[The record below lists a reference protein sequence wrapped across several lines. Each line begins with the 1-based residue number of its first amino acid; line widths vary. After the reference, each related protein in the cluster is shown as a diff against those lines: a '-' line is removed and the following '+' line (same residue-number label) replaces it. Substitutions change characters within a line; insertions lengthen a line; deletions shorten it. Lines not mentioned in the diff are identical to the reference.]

1 MLRRIGPLLLTVQLV
16 SLSAAPS
23 LHGAAA
29 AAPTPRV
36 TAPRQSTVVPA
47 RRAAPVG
54 QGGLPAATG
63 RAAEAEQPR
72 RHGRLAGSRT
82 VAANIGPPPSISF
95 SDQNQDPA
103 ATPCIAAPSPTRL
116 VVPGDTLLVT
126 VNGFAAATPLTI
138 SINNIAPAVYAAPGP
153 TETYT
158 VPSGT
163 YTDTAFPRVTD
174 GGPTVTEALIVGA
187 VLTVSTTIGESGPP
201 FYDTVQVHDSTGDY
215 DVSSSACAPSGSTPL
230 VTRFAVPPDSHL
242 EITTAPYVN
251 SGAAVAYAPISA
263 DVVITAVNRHSM
275 TLNYATY
282 DPYTISGMAYPAPLT
297 VVAPAF
303 SGRTAGPPHDLD
315 AANQTRFSG
324 ALRASD
330 NLPIPDATLVSATG
344 PTGLFAALNAPYS
357 AAVPPTAPFT
367 FYKPA
372 AVYGVQASDVSGTG
386 RTSNTGTA
394 DTTASVSVTVAPQ
407 LVLMCEDPPP
417 TVTQTPL
424 ALSTT
429 PGTPSTPTNTPSPAD
444 TPTATNTMTTPGAA
458 TATNTPPALDVPTGT
473 STPTATSTL
482 RGTGVP
488 TPTSTPPTMDTST
501 TPGAA
506 TATNTPQ
513 ATNTATA
520 APIIVVADTATPE
533 VALAT
538 STATPTTP
546 PATFMSTPTPQP
558 NTAGPTNTATYVP
571 TQTPIPMLAP
581 PDQAAT
587 TPTVMSL
594 IQSPTSQESTEA
606 TPTATSL
613 NVVTATQAQRATA
626 TPTAT
631 AATLIPVTSGDVP
644 RGQAAVLQALV
655 TPPGPHGE
663 PGQPEV
669 FRLLIPVGA
678 FSRTANL
685 RIAVAAGAPALQV
698 GALGQANNVPIGSA
712 FDLSARDA
720 STGEVISGPFD
731 QPVTLQLS
739 YDPAELGSLDPTT
752 LRIAYFDAAARSWVA
767 LDTTVDRA
775 NTLLTA
781 RVAHFTLFQ
790 VRATARAPAQVDQAR
805 ARLAAR
811 GAAGPPQ
818 VSVLPGT
825 DDAAVVDAVPV
836 LVTLPS
842 GLIDLPLVVLVT
854 GKPGA
859 TVAATFAL
867 GGASVSRQRVTLDRR
882 GYAQVRYAPLT
893 TDTKPRGGRLT
904 VVVSGALNSQT
915 FSTGFTVLPGR
926 GPAGSRPALLA
937 RSPSLGLRVRVTLPV
952 PIARRGQTIIARI
965 STAPLAPVQVAVYV
979 GHQRIASGSGRTD
992 RRGTFSYRLTL
1003 SASLLKNVSR
1013 RQRVLTAVFKATAR
1027 SGGHTANGETMLL
1040 IRS

>member
-16 SLSAAPS
+16 SLSAVPS

-29 AAPTPRV
+29 AAPPPRV

-47 RRAAPVG
+47 RRAALVG
-54 QGGLPAATG
+54 QGRLPAATG
-63 RAAEAEQPR
+63 KAAEAKQPR
-72 RHGRLAGSRT
+72 RHGRLAGSRP
-82 VAANIGPPPSISF
+82 AADNIGPPPSISF

-138 SINNIAPAVYAAPGP
+138 SINNIAPAVYAAPSP
-153 TETYT
+153 TEIYT

-163 YTDTAFPRVTD
+163 YTDTAFLRVTD
-174 GGPTVTEALIVGA
+174 GATTVTEALIVGA
-187 VLTVSTTIGESGPP
+187 VLTVSTTLGESGPP

-215 DVSSSACAPSGSTPL
+215 HVSSSACAPSGNTPL
-230 VTRFAVPPDSHL
+230 VVRFAVPPDSHL

-263 DVVITAVNRHSM
+263 DVVITAVNPHGV

-303 SGRTAGPPHDLD
+303 SGRTAGSPYDLD
-315 AANQTRFSG
+315 AANQTSFSG
-324 ALRASD
+324 AVTASD
-330 NLPIPDATLVSATG
+330 SLPILDTTLVSATG
-344 PTGLFAALNAPYS
+344 PAGLVAVLNAPYS

-367 FYKPA
+367 FYGPA
-372 AVYGVQASDVSGTG
+372 AVYSVQASDVSGTG

-407 LVLMCEDPPP
+407 LVLMNEDPPP
-417 TVTQTPL
+417 TATQTPL
-424 ALSTT
+424 APSTT
-429 PGTPSTPTNTPSPAD
+429 PGTPSTPAPTHTPPPAD
-444 TPTATNTMTTPGAA
+444 TPP
-458 TATNTPPALDVPTGT
+458 ATNTPPTPGVPT
-473 STPTATSTL
+473 PTSTL

-488 TPTSTPPTMDTST
+488 TPTSTPPTMDTT
-501 TPGAA
+501 TAPGAA

-520 APIIVVADTATPE
+520 APIIVVADTATPTTPP
-533 VALAT
+533 AAFM
-538 STATPTTP
+538 STPTTP

-558 NTAGPTNTATYVP
+558 NTAGPTNTATYAP
-571 TQTPIPMLAP
+571 TQTPIPTLAP

-587 TPTVMSL
+587 TPTATNL
-594 IQSPTSQESTEA
+594 IQGPT
-606 TPTATSL
+606 
-613 NVVTATQAQRATA
+613 TQAQRATA

-631 AATLIPVTSGDVP
+631 SLNVATATQAASTEATPTATAAATLIPVTSGDVP

-655 TPPGPHGE
+655 TQPGPRGE

-678 FSRTANL
+678 FSRTAHL

-698 GALGQANNVPIGSA
+698 GALGEVNNVPIGSA

-739 YDPAELGSLDPTT
+739 YDPAELGSLDPAT

-767 LDTTVDRA
+767 LDTTVDQA

-790 VRATARAPAQVDQAR
+790 VRATARTQAQVDQAK

-842 GLIDLPLVVLVT
+842 GLIHLPLVVLVT

-859 TVAATFAL
+859 TVSATFAL

-926 GPAGSRPALLA
+926 GPAGSRPAPVA

-952 PIARRGQTIIARI
+952 PIARRGQTITARI

-1003 SASLLKNVSR
+1003 SACLLKNVSR
-1013 RQRVLTAVFKATAR
+1013 RQHVLTVVFKATAR

>member
-16 SLSAAPS
+16 SLSAVPS
-23 LHGAAA
+23 FHGAAA
-29 AAPTPRV
+29 AAPPPRV
-36 TAPRQSTVVPA
+36 TAPRQSTIVPA
-47 RRAAPVG
+47 RRAGPVG
-54 QGGLPAATG
+54 QGGLPAAMG
-63 RAAEAEQPR
+63 RAAEAKQPR
-72 RHGRLAGSRT
+72 RHGCLAGSRP
-82 VAANIGPPPSISF
+82 VAANIGPLPSISV

-138 SINNIAPAVYAAPGP
+138 SINNIAPAVYAAPSA
-153 TETYT
+153 TEIYT

-163 YTDTAFPRVTD
+163 YTDTAFLRVTD
-174 GGPTVTEALIVGA
+174 GATTVTEALIVGA
-187 VLTVSTTIGESGPP
+187 VLTVSTTLGESGPP

-215 DVSSSACAPSGSTPL
+215 HVSSSACAPSGNTPL
-230 VTRFAVPPDSHL
+230 VARFAVPPDSHL

-263 DVVITAVNRHSM
+263 DVVITAVNRHSV

-282 DPYTISGMAYPAPLT
+282 DPYTISGMAYPAPLS

-303 SGRTAGPPHDLD
+303 SGRTAGPPYDLD
-315 AANQTRFSG
+315 AANQTSFSG
-324 ALRASD
+324 AVTASD
-330 NLPIPDATLVSATG
+330 NLPILDATLVSATG
-344 PTGLFAALNAPYS
+344 PRGLVAALNAPYS

-367 FYKPA
+367 FYGPA
-372 AVYGVQASDVSGTG
+372 AVYSVQALDVSGTG

-407 LVLMCEDPPP
+407 LVLMNEDPPP
-417 TVTQTPL
+417 TATQTPL
-424 ALSTT
+424 APYTT
-429 PGTPSTPTNTPSPAD
+429 PGTPSAPAPTHTPPPTD
-444 TPTATNTMTTPGAA
+444 TPPATNTMTTPGAA
-458 TATNTPPALDVPTGT
+458 TATNTPPTPGVPNAT
-473 STPTATSTL
+473 STPA
-482 RGTGVP
+482 
-488 TPTSTPPTMDTST
+488 PTSTPPVINT
-501 TPGAA
+501 TTAPGAA
-506 TATNTPQ
+506 TATNTPP

-520 APIIVVADTATPE
+520 TPIIVVADTATPE

-558 NTAGPTNTATYVP
+558 NTAGLTNTATYAP
-571 TQTPIPMLAP
+571 TQTPIPTLAP

-587 TPTVMSL
+587 TPTATNL
-594 IQSPTSQESTEA
+594 IQGPT
-606 TPTATSL
+606 
-613 NVVTATQAQRATA
+613 TQAQRATA

-631 AATLIPVTSGDVP
+631 SLNVALATQAQSATATPTATAAATLIPVTSGDVP

-655 TPPGPHGE
+655 TQPGPHGE

-678 FSRTANL
+678 FSRTAHL
-685 RIAVAAGAPALQV
+685 RVAAAAGAPALQV
-698 GALGQANNVPIGSA
+698 GALGEANNVPIGSA

-720 STGEVISGPFD
+720 STGELISGPFD

-739 YDPAELGSLDPTT
+739 YDPAELGSLDPAT

-767 LDTTVDRA
+767 LDTTVDQA

-790 VRATARAPAQVDQAR
+790 VRATARTQAQVDQAK

-818 VSVLPGT
+818 VIVLPGT

-842 GLIDLPLVVLVT
+842 GLIHLPLVVLVT

-859 TVAATFAL
+859 TVSATFAL

-893 TDTKPRGGRLT
+893 TDTTPRGGRLT

-952 PIARRGQTIIARI
+952 PIARRGQTITARI

-979 GHQRIASGSGRTD
+979 DHQRIASGSGRTD
-992 RRGTFSYRLTL
+992 RRGTFSYKLTL
-1003 SASLLKNVSR
+1003 SACLLKNVSR
-1013 RQRVLTAVFKATAR
+1013 RQRVLTVVFKATAR